1 MRLGGTGD
9 AVRAADADEL
19 VALVP
24 KLDAYGLSALAAPRR
39 LAQMTD
45 DDAVAFGVLAR
56 SLGLVVG
63 EVAYLGNLMTD
74 DAHARAERIGD
85 LRTLLRKSDL
95 AGCGGVV
102 LLVGTKDPSDRLG
115 APHPY
120 MFTPECEDE
129 FASVLDA
136 VLDGIELSTSRIFVE
151 PWPTTFFYRPER
163 IERFLTRLGDPR
175 VVLHL
180 DLANM
185 IDPQGYFETT
195 ALIDEVFD
203 RLSPSV
209 GSVHLKDV
217 RWDPEFMLLKLDEV
231 LVGDGM
237 VDYPSFLGRLS
248 TLDEDLTCF
257 CEHLASE
264 AEYAANFER
273 LHALAAE
280 LGLAFSPRKVPV
292 A

>member
-9 AVRAADADEL
+9 AVRAADADGL
-19 VALVP
+19 ATLVP
-24 KLDAYGLSALAAPRR
+24 KLDAYGLSAVAAPRG
-39 LAQMTD
+39 LARMTD
-45 DDAVAFGVLAR
+45 DDAAVFGSLAR

-74 DAHARAERIGD
+74 DAEARAERVAD

-120 MFTPECEDE
+120 MFTRACEDE

-136 VLDGIELSTSRIFVE
+136 ALDGLELSTSRILVE

-163 IERFLTRLGDPR
+163 IDGFLARLDDPR

-185 IDPQGYFETT
+185 IEPQRYFDTT

-203 RLSPSV
+203 RLSPAI

-217 RWDPEFMLLKLDEV
+217 LWDPDFMLLKLDEV
-231 LVGDGM
+231 LVGDGI
-237 VDYPSFLGRLS
+237 VDYPSFLQRLA
-248 TLDEDLTCF
+248 TLDDDLPCF
-257 CEHLASE
+257 CEHLRSE
-264 AEYAANFER
+264 AEYAENFER
-273 LHALAAE
+273 LHRLAAD
-280 LGLAFSPRKVPV
+280 LGLAFTPRTVSV
-292 A
+292 S